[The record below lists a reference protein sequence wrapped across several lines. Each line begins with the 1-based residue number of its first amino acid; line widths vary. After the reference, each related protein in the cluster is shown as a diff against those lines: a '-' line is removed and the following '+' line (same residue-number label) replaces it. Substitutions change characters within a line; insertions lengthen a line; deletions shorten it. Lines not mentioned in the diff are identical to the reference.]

1 MVLSVCLVK
10 AARKWDRKP
19 GERSDSVG
27 SHYFRPRVV
36 FTGRQRNRAVA
47 HLNIKNLASGPK
59 NKMIVLTLTIFQ
71 YSLSHGDNLECG
83 VVSGPTFS
91 QSLQKLIDL
100 PGPYPLLLTPEI
112 VNCKLVCT

>member
-10 AARKWDRKP
+10 AARKWSRKA

-36 FTGRQRNRAVA
+36 FTGRQRSRAVA
-47 HLNIKNLASGPK
+47 HLGIKKRNLWTK
-59 NKMIVLTLTIFQ
+59 NTMLVLLLTVFQ
-71 YSLSHGDNLECG
+71 YSLSHGDNLERG

-91 QSLQKLIDL
+91 QSLPKLIDL
-100 PGPYPLLLTPEI
+100 PGPHPLLLTPEI
-112 VNCKLVCT
+112 VNCKLDCT